1 MLKGNIRIKGVQG
14 VSTGTPGVGRTTT
27 TGQFRVA
34 GATGMLSR
42 VLESLARSMGGT
54 TDVVVSLDSA
64 MLQLRE
70 NYKHIEIIPQY
81 KMGRYKV
88 DFLMKGDKDKLVV
101 ECDSQKWHETSEEH
115 RRYKKERDRFIQAS
129 GYKIFRYT
137 GKEIMDRAPLIAVE
151 ILHHVSSSDQTINIK
166 MFKEMYKV
174 EEGVDNGKN

>member
-1 MLKGNIRIKGVQG
+1 MKDTVFEFWDKHLKHIHYLSVVNAMGKKKI
-14 VSTGTPGVGRTTT
+14 VSPIEQILFLT
-27 TGQFRVA
+27 
-34 GATGMLSR
+34 
-42 VLESLARSMGGT
+42 
-54 TDVVVSLDSA
+54 VVSLDSA

-115 RRYKKERDRFIQAS
+115 RRYEKERDRFIQAS